1 MNKKRLWLIV
11 SVLVLSNCI
20 VPQYI
25 NYDDVVRESKS
36 EDYNVKIYTENELS
50 DLNYMVIGEVI
61 VSDHNDVNVLIGLMR
76 KKVKEIGGDGIIE
89 LEVNGDIASAIIG
102 GNGYVV
108 GGSYTSFIVKG
119 KVIVLIEE

>member
-76 KKVKEIGGDGIIE
+76 RK
-89 LEVNGDIASAIIG
+89 
-102 GNGYVV
+102 
-108 GGSYTSFIVKG
+108 
-119 KVIVLIEE
+119 